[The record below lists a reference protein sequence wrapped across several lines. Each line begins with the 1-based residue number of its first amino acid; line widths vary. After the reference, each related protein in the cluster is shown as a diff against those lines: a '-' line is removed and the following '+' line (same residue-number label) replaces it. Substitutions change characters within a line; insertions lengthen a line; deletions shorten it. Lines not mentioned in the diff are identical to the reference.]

1 MAKILIQLKMVKVIY
16 ICEIYKFAYKSKSQ
30 AKKCEEWCNNHK
42 SCSLEI
48 TKNSIGV
55 INYNNYNEQK

>member
-1 MAKILIQLKMVKVIY
+1 MVKVIY